1 MNRQS
6 YTFEALKE
14 AVYKAL
20 GAYSV
25 DGKRVSVYLGTAADA
40 ETSFLQT
47 LNRCL
52 WRVCLS
58 FPLIAKTVSA
68 SFEQEPTAA
77 CAFLALPED
86 FFAVHTLSVGGE
98 AVGCERFT
106 VRDGKLYCPE
116 AAVGDQAVLVYA
128 SAPAGF
134 DETTALDAPVGLPD
148 VTCDALVY
156 LTAAELCPQEEGDR
170 YARLVYDYR
179 DLAYNL
185 YNAVPPKK
193 GRNTF
198 FAGLSGLKQKLCRM
212 DR

>member
-25 DGKRVSVYLGTAADA
+25 DGKRVSAYRGTAADT

-52 WRVCLS
+52 RRVCLS
-58 FPLIAKTVSA
+58 FPLVAKTTEGI
-68 SFEQEPTAA
+68 FKTAESDA
-77 CAFLALPED
+77 DVFLALPED
-86 FFAVHTLSVGGE
+86 FFAVHALSVGGK
-98 AVGCERFT
+98 AVGCERYT
-106 VRDGKLYCPE
+106 VRSGKLYCRE

-212 DR
+212 GR

>member
-25 DGKRVSVYLGTAADA
+25 DGKRVSAYRGTAADA

-52 WRVCLS
+52 RRVCLS
-58 FPLIAKTVSA
+58 FPLVAKTTEGI
-68 SFEQEPTAA
+68 FKTAESDA
-77 CAFLALPED
+77 DVFLALPED
-86 FFAVHTLSVGGE
+86 FFAVHTLSVGGK

-116 AAVGDQAVLVYA
+116 AAVGDQAVFVYA
-128 SAPAGF
+128 SAPNGF

-185 YNAVPPKK
+185 YNAVPPKS

-198 FAGLSGLKQKLCRM
+198 FAGLSGLKQKRCRTG
-212 DR
+212 R

>member
-6 YTFEALKE
+6 YTFGTLKE
-14 AVYKAL
+14 AVYKEL

-25 DGKRVSVYLGTAADA
+25 GGKRVSAYVGAAADT
-40 ETSFLQT
+40 EKSFLQT

-52 WRVCLS
+52 RHVCLS
-58 FPLIAKTVSA
+58 FPLVAKTTEG
-68 SFEQEPTAA
+68 SFETAESDTD
-77 CAFLALPED
+77 AFLTLPED
-86 FFAVHTLSVGGE
+86 FFAVHSLSVDGK

-106 VRDGKLYCPE
+106 VRDGKLYCP
-116 AAVGDQAVLVYA
+116 AAAGGACAVLVYA
-128 SAPAGF
+128 SAPNGF
-134 DETTALDAPVGLPD
+134 DETTAVDAPVGLPD

-185 YNAVPPKK
+185 YNAVPPKS

-198 FAGLSGLKQKLCRM
+198 FAGLSGLKQKRCRTG
-212 DR
+212 R

>member
-52 WRVCLS
+52 RRVC
-58 FPLIAKTVSA
+58 A
-68 SFEQEPTAA
+68 SFEKEPTAA

-86 FFAVHTLSVGGE
+86 FFAVHTLSVDGE

-212 DR
+212 GR